1 MRMGTFAIAS
11 LLSAVSMLWLAT
23 TNWQRFVADGAA
35 ATTPMEGIGLGL
47 VLLYALGAVCAF
59 GQLHLAV
66 VAFVLAGLLGVGAGL
81 VGDIAELVVLG
92 VSAALPAATSVISA
106 RRLG

>member
-1 MRMGTFAIAS
+1 
-11 LLSAVSMLWLAT
+11 
-23 TNWQRFVADGAA
+23 
-35 ATTPMEGIGLGL
+35 
-47 VLLYALGAVCAF
+47 
-59 GQLHLAV
+59 
-66 VAFVLAGLLGVGAGL
+66 VGAGL